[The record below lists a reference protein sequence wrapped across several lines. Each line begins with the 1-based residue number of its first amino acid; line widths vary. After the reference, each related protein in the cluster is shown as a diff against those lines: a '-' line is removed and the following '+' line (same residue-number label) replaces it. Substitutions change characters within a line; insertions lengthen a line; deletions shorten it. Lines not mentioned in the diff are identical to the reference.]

1 MEDVEADDVVS
12 TTLSQDF
19 YGANRLVAVPDER
32 MLRVGLI
39 GTGPWARNVHAP
51 GLANHPGTTLTAV
64 WSRRPDPARELAEA
78 HGAAVADSV
87 DELLEQV
94 DAVAFAVPPAVQGE
108 LAVKAAEAGKHLIL
122 EKPIA
127 ADLASAQRLADT
139 VEWAGV
145 AALVMLTLRFAA
157 QTRAWLAAV
166 AETGGWQGGGARWL
180 SGALLGGAYEGS
192 PWRKAEGAL
201 ADLGPH
207 VFDLMDATLG
217 TITKVLAA
225 HRTPDDLWQVMFSHE
240 GGATSTA
247 TLSLRLPVQPTV
259 AEFSVYGRDGYRTLG
274 RKPSSADESYTALL
288 DDFAAMVACGA
299 TEHPCDVRRGLH
311 LQRIIHETRLLAG
324 E

>member
-1 MEDVEADDVVS
+1 
-12 TTLSQDF
+12 
-19 YGANRLVAVPDER
+19 

-51 GLANHPGTTLTAV
+51 GLADHPGTTLTAV
-64 WSRRPDPARELAEA
+64 WSRSPEPARELAEA
-78 HGAAVADSV
+78 HGAAVAVSV
-87 DELLEQV
+87 DDLLDQV

-108 LAVKAAEAGKHLIL
+108 LAVQAAEAGKHLIL

-127 ADLASAQRLADT
+127 ADLVSAQRLADAVT
-139 VEWAGV
+139 AAGV
-145 AALVMLTLRFAA
+145 ATLVVLTLRYAA
-157 QTRAWLAAV
+157 QTREWLADI
-166 AETGGWQGGGARWL
+166 AESGGWQGGSARWL
-180 SGALLGGAYEGS
+180 SGALLGGVYEGS
-192 PWRKAEGAL
+192 PWRVAEGAL
-201 ADLGPH
+201 ADIGPH

-225 HRTPDDLWQVMFSHE
+225 NRTPDDLWQVMFQHE

-247 TLSLRLPVQPTV
+247 TLSLRLPVQPSV
-259 AEFSVYGRDGYRTLG
+259 AEFAVYGRHGYRTLG
-274 RKPSSADESYTALL
+274 RKSGSSAESYTALL

-311 LQRIIHETRLLAG
+311 LQRIIHEARLLAG